1 MNELKENIK
10 KLADES
16 RDCKAKLEDL
26 YTAVT
31 GELTDVGMHSHI
43 DVVNM
48 AMIAKEANDL
58 ISYATSDEY
67 ISLFNLM
74 QEDES

>member
-31 GELTDVGMHSHI
+31 GELTDVSMHSHI

>member
-1 MNELKENIK
+1 MKELKENIK
-10 KLADES
+10 NLVDES
-16 RDCKAKLEDL
+16 RDCKAKLQDL

-31 GELTDVGMHSHI
+31 GELTDVSMHSHI

-58 ISYATSDEY
+58 ISYTTSDEY
-67 ISLFNLM
+67 VSLFNLM